1 MRRIPTELRGLA
13 VVGLLVAMACS
24 GGRSEESVATSS
36 QAVINPNVTRAL
48 SFEQP
53 TVDWSA
59 TSLNPVS
66 YTHLTLPTIYSV

>member
-36 QAVINPNVTRAL
+36 QAVINPT
-48 SFEQP
+48 
-53 TVDWSA
+53 
-59 TSLNPVS
+59 
-66 YTHLTLPTIYSV
+66 